1 MNAGSLIFAQIARDV
16 STSNI
21 ALIAVTLAIKNE
33 IAKNIQTQLGHTGSI
48 LTGSLPLNLT
58 WNPKICR
65 CPDFTCWLIQRYP
78 H

>member
-1 MNAGSLIFAQIARDV
+1 MIARDV

-21 ALIAVTLAIKNE
+21 ALIAVTVAIKNG
-33 IAKNIQTQLGHTGSI
+33 IAKNIQKQKKDILGPKI
-48 LTGSLPLNLT
+48 EFGSLSLNLT

-65 CPDFTCWLIQRYP
+65 CPDVTCWLIQRYP

>member
-1 MNAGSLIFAQIARDV
+1 MNDGSLIFAQIARDV

-21 ALIAVTLAIKNE
+21 ALIAVTLAIKNG
-33 IAKNIQTQLGHTGSI
+33 IAKNIQKQLGHTGSI
-48 LTGSLPLNLT
+48 LTGSLPLILT